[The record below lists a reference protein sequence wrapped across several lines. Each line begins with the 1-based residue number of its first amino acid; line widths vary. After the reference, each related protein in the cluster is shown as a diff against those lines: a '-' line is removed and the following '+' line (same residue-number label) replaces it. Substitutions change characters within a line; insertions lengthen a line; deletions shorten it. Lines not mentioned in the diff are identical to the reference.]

1 MAGDEPQNM
10 LTVKTT
16 YTFNEAIELMKRRD
30 KNLTTTKPIQWKNAK
45 TGKRVYIGYNG

>member
-1 MAGDEPQNM
+1 MAGDEPQDM
-10 LTVKTT
+10 LTFKTT